1 MCIVGNFDDS
11 KNFILRNYR
20 RYVFLLK
27 FQIKF
32 TINITHI
39 HDEWIQLKMLVVI
52 RSVLVCRG

>member
-1 MCIVGNFDDS
+1 MCIVGNFDGS

-39 HDEWIQLKMLVVI
+39 HDKWIQLKMLVVI